1 MKKQLIVLMLF
12 LATTTFSQ
20 TNREVLFYLTSDKL
34 GMYDLTENQNYPQIQ
49 TLGTL
54 ANYLYIWENNLF
66 VVTSGGFSSP
76 QTTLEIIPLTAFND
90 FISTQDTS
98 VIDNQNTIVELENSG
113 NAYTV
118 VGLTDSTVVVTLAAT
133 SKLQVVNFLTGEIT
147 NTISENVVGNP
158 QGSSEIN
165 DNYVAIAMADWYA
178 GVGNSVA
185 VFNRT
190 TEQIEFSIPVR
201 LNTTDVMKLSDG
213 NLLATSWGSWSGDE
227 NYGSVMKINPTSYE
241 ITDTLDFDVNLKV
254 TKLIQINDSLIYGTG
269 WDVNFMILSG
279 LINNN
284 TFEFEYQSEGIFSND
299 IVAKMK
305 DGKLAAQFN
314 GGIHIYDE
322 NQNELTMFESDYV
335 NFATS
340 TELSQ
345 SSAIHNE
352 TQATNFRLF
361 QNYPNPFNPS
371 TQINF
376 NIPQDSHVKLELFN
390 TLGEKVATL
399 INQEMSAG
407 SHNYQLSISNYQLP
421 SGIYFYKLQS
431 GSFSETKKMILM
443 K

>member
-1 MKKQLIVLMLF
+1 MMLI
-12 LATTTFSQ
+12 LATNTLSQ
-20 TNREVLFYLTSDKL
+20 NNIEVLFYITSDKL

-49 TLGTL
+49 TLGKL
-54 ANYLYIWENNLF
+54 ANYLYIWKNNLF

-76 QTTLEIIPLTAFND
+76 QTTLEIIPLTTFCD

-98 VIDNQNTIVELENSG
+98 VFDNQNTIVELENGG

-118 VGLTDSTVVVTLAAT
+118 VGLTDSTVVVTLAAS
-133 SKLQVVNFLTGEIT
+133 SKLQVVNLLTGEIT
-147 NTISENVVGNP
+147 NTISENVIGNP
-158 QGSSEIN
+158 QGSSEID
-165 DNYVAIAMADWYA
+165 DNYVAIAMADWFA
-178 GVGNSVA
+178 GLGNSIA

-190 TEQIEFSIPVR
+190 TEQIEFTIPIR
-201 LNTTDVMKLSDG
+201 LNTTDVMRLSDG

-227 NYGSVMKINPTSYE
+227 NYGSVMKINPISFE
-241 ITDTLDFDVNLKV
+241 ITDTLDFNVNIKF
-254 TKLIQINDSLIYGTG
+254 TKLIEINDSLIYGTG
-269 WDVNFMILSG
+269 WDVNFITLSG

-284 TFEFEYQSEGIFSND
+284 MFEFVYQSEGIFSGDILAKLND
-299 IVAKMK
+299 E
-305 DGKLAAQFN
+305 KLAAQFN

-322 NQNELTMFESDYV
+322 YENEIIMFENDFV
-335 NFATS
+335 NFAIS
-340 TELSQ
+340 TELPQ
-345 SSAIHNE
+345 FSAIENE

-371 TQINF
+371 TEIRF
-376 NIPQDSHVKLELFN
+376 NIPQDSNVKLELFN

-399 INQEMSAG
+399 INKEMSAG

-431 GSFSETKKMILM
+431 GSFISSKKMLLL

>member
-1 MKKQLIVLMLF
+1 MMLI
-12 LATTTFSQ
+12 LATNTLSQ
-20 TNREVLFYLTSDKL
+20 NNIEVLFYITSDKL

-49 TLGTL
+49 TLGKL
-54 ANYLYIWENNLF
+54 ANYLYIWKNNLF

-76 QTTLEIIPLTAFND
+76 QTTLEIIPLATFCD

-98 VIDNQNTIVELENSG
+98 VFDNQNTIVELENGG

-118 VGLTDSTVVVTLAAT
+118 VGLTDSTVVVTLAAS
-133 SKLQVVNFLTGEIT
+133 SKLQVVNLLTGEIT
-147 NTISENVVGNP
+147 NTISENVIGNP
-158 QGSSEIN
+158 QGSSEID
-165 DNYVAIAMADWYA
+165 DNYVAIAMADWFA
-178 GVGNSVA
+178 GLGNSIA

-190 TEQIEFSIPVR
+190 TEQIEFTIPIR
-201 LNTTDVMKLSDG
+201 LNTTDVMRLSDG

-227 NYGSVMKINPTSYE
+227 NYGSVMKINPISFE
-241 ITDTLDFDVNLKV
+241 ITDTLDFNVNIKF
-254 TKLIQINDSLIYGTG
+254 TKLIEINDSLIYGTG
-269 WDVNFMILSG
+269 WDVNFITLSG

-284 TFEFEYQSEGIFSND
+284 MFEFVYQSEGIFSGD
-299 IVAKMK
+299 ILAKLN

-322 NQNELTMFESDYV
+322 YENEIIMFENDFV
-335 NFATS
+335 NFAIS
-340 TELSQ
+340 TELPQ
-345 SSAIHNE
+345 FSAIENE

-371 TQINF
+371 TEIRF
-376 NIPQDSHVKLELFN
+376 NIPQDSNVKLELFN

-399 INQEMSAG
+399 INKEMSAG

-431 GSFSETKKMILM
+431 GSFISSKKMLLL